1 MPTNIN
7 KLDPKQQA
15 VLNNI
20 IEYGQR
26 INASD
31 RVIQA
36 AVNFANAESTF
47 NPSDVSTTGKY
58 KGLFQYDDK
67 TWVGDFNDYIQKNP
81 VDSLVFA
88 KNDPLIVIINEEALK
103 IPGNIHISAAVQ
115 G

>member
-1 MPTNIN
+1 MSTDIN
-7 KLDPKQQA
+7 KLGPKQQA

-47 NPSDVSTTGKY
+47 NPRGTSPSGKY
-58 KGLFQYDDK
+58 KGLFQYDNK
-67 TWVGDFNDYIQKNP
+67 TWVASYNDFIKKNQVDPLVKKNP
-81 VDSLVFA
+81 LGIF
-88 KNDPLIVIINEEALK
+88 KK
-103 IPGNIHISAAVQ
+103 Y
-115 G
+115 

>member
-1 MPTNIN
+1 MSTNIN
-7 KLDPKQQA
+7 KLGPKQQA

-26 INASD
+26 INASN

-47 NPSDVSTTGKY
+47 DPTETSPSEKY

-67 TWVGDFNDYIQKNP
+67 TWVASYNDFIKRNP
-81 VDSLVFA
+81 VDSLA
-88 KNDPLIVIINEEALK
+88 KRVRLEVI
-103 IPGNIHISAAVQ
+103 
-115 G
+115 

>member
-7 KLDPKQQA
+7 KLDLEQQA

-47 NPSDVSTTGKY
+47 KPSETSPTGKY
-58 KGLFQYDDK
+58 KGLFQYDDE
-67 TWVGDFNDYIQKNP
+67 TWDGSFNYYIKKNQ
-81 VDSLVFA
+81 VDSLA
-88 KNDPLIVIINEEALK
+88 KKDPLEIIKTNSL
-103 IPGNIHISAAVQ
+103 
-115 G
+115 